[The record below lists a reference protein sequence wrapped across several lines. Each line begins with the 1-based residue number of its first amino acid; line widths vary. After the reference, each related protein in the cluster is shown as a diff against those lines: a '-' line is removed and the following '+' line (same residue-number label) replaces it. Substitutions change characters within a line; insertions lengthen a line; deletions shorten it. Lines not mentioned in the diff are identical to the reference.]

1 MSTKIDHP
9 RCVGG
14 IEGVNITSMG
24 TLVRGAVGG
33 EAMLS
38 VRYSSTSSDPP
49 VIKWQLK
56 RDKPVTVVQSIG
68 TEIIGNLRT
77 EYRDRVLV
85 FENGTLLLHNL
96 KLSDEGTYE
105 VEISITDDIFTGEGN
120 IDLTVDEPIS
130 RLRVAMAT
138 ATVLELT
145 EHFTLNC
152 SHDAGTKATYS
163 WTKGGKPLANDT
175 RLMLSPNQK
184 VLSIGR
190 VLMVDDDIYACQA
203 ENSISNMKSLPVKL
217 TVYKRSSLYI
227 ILSTGG
233 IFLLIT
239 LVTVCA
245 CWKPSK
251 RLKKRQRE
259 KANILTLRS
268 DPQNHDIIH
277 EDKSEDEAV
286 PIMTEHECR
295 NPVSLYILKEED
307 PTTDEPPSLCQ
318 TCTSEGSSPPSYGSS
333 LAPPS
338 RSPEPP
344 ARSSRRY
351 PRTPTNSP
359 PAYHHRRQGQS
370 RSPPAPSPPRTRG
383 PAHSSLPPAPSPPR
397 RQPTEAVRTNL
408 PTT

>member
-1 MSTKIDHP
+1 STSARATMKAGRKACSRMLTAP
-9 RCVGG
+9 TLPLFCYLLFLFPSGG

-203 ENSISNMKSLPVKL
+203 ENSISSMKSLPVKL
-217 TVYKRSSLYI
+217 TVYNLFSFAYL
-227 ILSTGG
+227 
-233 IFLLIT
+233 
-239 LVTVCA
+239 
-245 CWKPSK
+245 
-251 RLKKRQRE
+251 
-259 KANILTLRS
+259 
-268 DPQNHDIIH
+268 
-277 EDKSEDEAV
+277 DEAV

-351 PRTPTNSP
+351 PPHPYQLSPCVPPPEAGPEPEPTRPLTTSHP
-359 PAYHHRRQGQS
+359 WPRPLIPSSCTLPSEAAAHRGSAHQ
-370 RSPPAPSPPRTRG
+370 
-383 PAHSSLPPAPSPPR
+383 PAHNLSS
-397 RQPTEAVRTNL
+397 
-408 PTT
+408 